1 MKRSFYVLLCAMLMA
16 CAFMFAS
23 CGDEEACE
31 HKYGEPAVTE
41 PTCTAEGEKIFTC
54 TNCGDKRKETIP
66 ATGHS
71 YGEWVVTTPA
81 TCTEDGVKT
90 KTCACGDVQTAVVAA
105 AHDYE
110 EQIVLEPTCTT
121 DGKKVLT
128 CKHGDDQKT
137 EVLPATGIHTYG
149 EWEVTKAETCGTD
162 GLRTHYC
169 VNCGTP
175 NSEAIP
181 ATGNHTWGEW
191 EVTKAVTCTEDGERK
206 HTCSV
211 CGNEETEAVK
221 TSGHSFGTPE
231 IVNNA
236 SCESDGL
243 EVSYCSACDEVKAH
257 KIPAT
262 GHSYGEWEVTK
273 PATCSTY
280 GERVKT
286 CACGDEVIEVIS
298 PTGKHTEVQIPAV
311 DATCTKNGS
320 TAGTKCSAC
329 GEILKKPEV
338 IDALPHQD
346 ADKNNECDSCGRNM
360 GYECKHE
367 WIDATCTAPK
377 TCKICGLTEG
387 GVAEH
392 VWGEWAETTPAT
404 CTENGVKTK
413 TCACGDEQTA
423 AIPATGHSYGD
434 WEVTKE
440 ATCTENGVKTKTCAC
455 GDEKTAV
462 IPATGHSY
470 GDWVVTI
477 PAKCDA
483 DGLKVMTCANCV
495 EEKTMAIPATGHSL
509 GEWDVT
515 MPATCESDGYKTRT
529 CNNDNCEHYQTE
541 VIKAFGHDWGTWQIT
556 KAKTCTED
564 GERSKTCANCGEVIT
579 EVIPAIGHVYAG
591 WVVSTPASCTEEGF
605 KTNTCVT
612 CGNVMTERIST
623 VPHTE
628 KVLPAVEP
636 TCTATGLTEGKE
648 CTVCGKVTVVQKIV
662 SKADHA
668 DKNEDGKCDACGTG
682 LSVSDEKSE
691 AIAEMLGNVSFVE
704 FIKNVKNEYD
714 QLEEIGDIGA
724 LDLEALLAEF
734 AKLNLYA
741 DVNIPGMDSIV
752 SVKDGYVVIRDENGD
767 KYIGYNKNNI
777 VFVQNGEA
785 MGLDVM
791 FPEAFDALQMLA
803 APELPEIPSSG
814 GDIDETFKMLEEYAA
829 EIQAALPAIES
840 TDIVCE
846 NGWYVLTDEYITELL
861 ISAAYI
867 IGDFTGEAPTEEEK
881 VEFEAMAAEL
891 VASVNLKIGVSFDG
905 DFING
910 IKLSFRVDGDI
921 ADLLPSG
928 EDSSDEEAIEQTK
941 PMQPGEEF
949 TDEKVELMSEEEIQS
964 YFSFNFEAKMTPDL
978 NDFQSL
984 NMEFA
989 VVSAELGMDISGAL
1003 AISTE
1008 DKEDGSKSI
1017 VTNITAF
1024 GIVDG
1029 WCDVNVN
1036 VEAVFTYVDGG
1047 YEFALNGSFV
1057 SEEAETSV
1065 EVEISAYKGY
1075 DEEGKLK
1082 SEYAFVINGT
1092 VEGDSSGFGIT
1103 VNRTT
1108 DKDGYS
1114 ELAVDI
1120 LVTIA
1125 EGDGDAEYANA
1136 SLSFDCEIL
1145 ADGTIKSLSA
1155 RGGFETNAYYSGGID
1170 LDFVDD
1176 MGYHSGW
1183 AYVYSYCDAKFDFE
1197 VEIVPGN
1204 GGVGNIISASADLDI
1219 SNPRIDGYGYS
1230 YANGESR
1237 EMTLEEI
1244 LAKLDEE
1251 QIEYL
1256 NSALYESFELELA
1269 VSAPSENEALLTV
1282 KYVDADGLSTTA
1294 SIKAELNSDKVIEI
1308 PDEIKDIVANYVPKT
1323 SDGLDFDVI
1332 YDNAISISKND
1343 ENYVINIV
1351 SGDPALENYKS
1362 ECVIMLANELT
1373 QEQLMAYLFIDEELA
1388 SQIADQYRQ
1397 MSEESGMGL
1406 VVYQDGCV
1414 VVIATSSEFAE
1425 MLMGGQFN
1433 PTPGEPGDDPELPEG
1448 MVYDDFRGY
1457 AEQLVS
1463 NFDGLE
1469 MMDGTEEE
1477 LAGTGAVRAFML
1489 SSELYAMFVYDYADA
1504 DVAKRIYEES
1514 LSSVEGLEGVSIILY
1529 DTMIIFGDTQMVD
1542 FYLYGKGFDDEPG
1555 DDPELP
1561 NDYIFDEMVEIAEK
1575 NSSDGRYYYEIIT
1588 GETAERI
1595 DANRILSVSDKKDGD
1610 QFVHVYDFY
1619 DVKIAMD
1626 YEDALRYQIEEY
1638 GYEFVVYRY
1647 GNVVIKGTEPMV
1659 DAYLKAAEDG
1669 LDPEC
1674 EHEFVDGHC
1683 IKCGVADDGNDTP
1696 GACEHVWMA
1705 ATCTEPMTCAACGLT
1720 RGEALGHKLDEKG
1733 VCYNCGEFVKEPVAC
1748 EHVWMAATCT
1758 EPMRCIS
1765 CGQIGDAP
1773 FGHLDETCDGICDR
1787 CGENLMGDEPGVEY
1801 EFTYKGLYS
1810 TAQKMTKSR
1819 EFVMFYMTASEGS
1832 PIMDGFG
1839 LNPVIDGAVNTGRK
1853 VTVIVMT
1860 DSDAAEEYYK
1870 QLRAGGECEEVLLY
1884 GDMIV
1889 YGDADMIG
1897 ALLYGEALPN
1907 EEEKP
1912 GVESPELPEGITYEE
1927 FLARG
1932 EDIVNNY
1939 SGYTLEKAPY
1949 EEIYEM
1955 GAFGAFSL
1963 EDDSW
1968 LMLVYAFETRE
1979 LAESWYSEMVASMEG
1994 FSGITVL
2001 LYENIVIFGNDNI
2014 VDFFL
2019 YGDKDDN
2026 GETDDPSY
2034 DGFFEYMVAKAEEL
2048 CKEEGLQYEVIEGEE
2063 AMNSFGAQRVL
2074 HVYYAGDE
2082 ENGVFFLEFANEDE
2096 AIKLAQTLEAFYEKQ
2111 GITNCVVM
2119 QDGVYVVLGEKALV
2133 AALLP
2138 GAVEKPSMLSET
2150 FTYATD
2156 AMDAF
2161 AAENKAYDF
2170 SILIQTVT
2178 EENGLPEGCTVYGMA
2193 RLSNNESGAFVFV
2206 YQCADEYTYAVLIKM
2221 VAEQYGDAT
2230 VVEWAEDLAFMF
2242 GDEALMKAFIPRAEV
2257 APEEG
2262 VLEDVLIPAIAV

>member
-191 EVTKAVTCTEDGERK
+191 EVTKAVTCTEDGETK

-298 PTGKHTEVQIPAV
+298 PTGKHTEVEIPAV

-387 GVAEH
+387 GVSEH

-483 DGLKVMTCANCV
+483 DGLKVMTCANCGD
-495 EEKTMAIPATGHSL
+495 EKTAVIPATGHSY
-509 GEWDVT
+509 GEWSVT
-515 MPATCESDGYKTRT
+515 MPATCESDGFKTRT
-529 CNNDNCEHYQTE
+529 CDNDNCGHEQTE

-579 EVIPAIGHVYAG
+579 EVIPATGHVYAG
-591 WVVSTPASCTEEGF
+591 WVVSTPASCAEEGL

-861 ISAAYI
+861 ISAAYL

-905 DFING
+905 EFING
-910 IKLSFRVDGDI
+910 IKLSFRVDADI
-921 ADLLPSG
+921 ADLLPRDEVH
-928 EDSSDEEAIEQTK
+928 EDEVIEQIKPALPDEEFA
-941 PMQPGEEF
+941 
-949 TDEKVELMSEEEIQS
+949 DEKVELMSEEEIQS

-1008 DKEDGSKSI
+1008 DKEDGSHEIFTTISVI
-1017 VTNITAF
+1017 
-1024 GIVDG
+1024 GIVDFS
-1029 WCDVNVN
+1029 CDINVA
-1036 VEAVFTYVDGG
+1036 VEAVYKLHPNGSRGF
-1047 YEFALNGSFV
+1047 EFNGSFV

-1065 EVEISAYKGY
+1065 TFNMTASKSVNADGSFILRVGTQIEFVIEGDKTYFEFMVHGAEADGGPLELTVYVSVDF
-1075 DEEGKLK
+1075 DEEG
-1082 SEYAFVINGT
+1082 E
-1092 VEGDSSGFGIT
+1092 
-1103 VNRTT
+1103 
-1108 DKDGYS
+1108 
-1114 ELAVDI
+1114 
-1120 LVTIA
+1120 
-1125 EGDGDAEYANA
+1125 DADQVAA
-1136 SLSFDCEIL
+1136 SLLINCSIRP
-1145 ADGTIKSLSA
+1145 DGTIKRLSA
-1155 RGGFETNAYYSGGID
+1155 RGGYETNAYYSGGID

-1176 MGYHSGW
+1176 MGYHNGW

-1204 GGVGNIISASADLDI
+1204 GGVGNIISASADLDVT
-1219 SNPRIDGYGYS
+1219 NPRIDGYGYS

-1244 LAKLDEE
+1244 LAKLEEE

-1256 NSALYESFELELA
+1256 NSALYDSFELELA

-1332 YDNAISISKND
+1332 YENAISIAEGD
-1343 ENYVINIV
+1343 ENYTLNIV
-1351 SGDPALENYKS
+1351 SGDEALENYKS

-1414 VVIATSSEFAE
+1414 VVIATSSDFAE
-1425 MLMGGQFN
+1425 MLIGGHFD
-1433 PTPGEPGDDPELPEG
+1433 PTPGEPDDEPELPEG

-1542 FYLYGKGFDDEPG
+1542 FYLYGKGF
-1555 DDPELP
+1555 
-1561 NDYIFDEMVEIAEK
+1561 
-1575 NSSDGRYYYEIIT
+1575 
-1588 GETAERI
+1588 
-1595 DANRILSVSDKKDGD
+1595 
-1610 QFVHVYDFY
+1610 
-1619 DVKIAMD
+1619 
-1626 YEDALRYQIEEY
+1626 
-1638 GYEFVVYRY
+1638 
-1647 GNVVIKGTEPMV
+1647 
-1659 DAYLKAAEDG
+1659 
-1669 LDPEC
+1669 
-1674 EHEFVDGHC
+1674 
-1683 IKCGVADDGNDTP
+1683 DDGNDTP

-2019 YGDKDDN
+2019 YGEKGDN